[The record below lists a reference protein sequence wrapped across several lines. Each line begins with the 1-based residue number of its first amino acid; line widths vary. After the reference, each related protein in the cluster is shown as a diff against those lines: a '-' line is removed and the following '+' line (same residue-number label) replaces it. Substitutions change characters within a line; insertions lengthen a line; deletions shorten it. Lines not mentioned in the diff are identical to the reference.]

1 MFEVDEVRALG
12 DLLVI
17 GLAGLRLGLS
27 RVRSLTGG
35 LCGIGGHNDSPV
47 SRPIRWV
54 QAASLLYRGQHT
66 FRSRQRPS
74 THVDAGRLGGDR
86 DLLTRRGVATR
97 VRLAHRLD
105 PDRQLDKAAD
115 AVIRADDRPRPGRAI
130 ASATFRV
137 LAKDDLDVDAALAS
151 ALGCLP
157 TDEVAA
163 AAPAT
168 ALSPE
173 GPCCTRLRRCPDC
186 PEGATRAALSV
197 IAETAASRR

>member
-1 MFEVDEVRALG
+1 MQSSE
-12 DLLVI
+12 
-17 GLAGLRLGLS
+17 
-27 RVRSLTGG
+27 LTIVGRG
-35 LCGIGGHNDSPV
+35 
-47 SRPIRWV
+47 
-54 QAASLLYRGQHT
+54 AAS
-66 FRSRQRPS
+66 
-74 THVDAGRLGGDR
+74 
-86 DLLTRRGVATR
+86 
-97 VRLAHRLD
+97 
-105 PDRQLDKAAD
+105 
-115 AVIRADDRPRPGRAI
+115 GRAI

-186 PEGATRAALSV
+186 PTGAARDSTV
-197 IAETAASRR
+197 GFGTMAASHQDHPRRLRMDGCSF